1 MTAEKKYKHMQIQSL
16 FFIGAFVL
24 LLGLNA
30 CDRGPERNLYIVR
43 HAEKIMTG
51 DDPDLA
57 EEGRLRAENLRKI
70 LEDKD
75 IRHVFSTPTIRT
87 RATVAPIARS
97 KGVEI
102 MEYDINDH
110 DALVDKIKTVEGD
123 VLVVGHSN
131 SIHHLAN
138 YFVGP
143 GGEFEEIEDADY
155 EGIYVASINRNKAVR
170 KTYRE
175 MMPN

>member
-1 MTAEKKYKHMQIQSL
+1 MKNLI
-16 FFIGAFVL
+16 L
-24 LLGLNA
+24 LLILSLAVIIGINA
-30 CDRGPERNLYIVR
+30 CNPGPERNLYIVR

-57 EEGRLRAENLRKI
+57 EEGKIRAESLKGI
-70 LEDKD
+70 LEERD
-75 IRHVFSTPTIRT
+75 IRHIFSTATIRT
-87 RATVAPIARS
+87 KATVAPLARA

-102 MEYDINDH
+102 MEYDISDH
-110 DALVDKIKTVEGD
+110 DALVDKIKSVEGD

-138 YFVGP
+138 YFVGR
-143 GGEFEEIEDADY
+143 GAKFEEIEDEDY
-155 EGIYVASINRNKAVR
+155 EGIYVASINRNKAIR

-175 MMPN
+175 LMPN